1 MKFAKQQ
8 YQKYKSMRPKIIFL
22 TAIVAVL
29 SSIATIFFYD
39 EFFINNSGGG
49 RGNQSGGYSF
59 TNANFPVAPSG
70 MAPVDFT
77 YAAALTTP
85 SVVHVKTTYNQT
97 TAYGSQDDIF
107 KQFFGDDFGYGQQG
121 PQQASG
127 SGVIV
132 DADGYIVTNYHV
144 VKNADEIEVVFFDK
158 HRIKA
163 SIVATDPSTDIAVL
177 KVDMNDLPNIR
188 FGDSD
193 SVRVGDWVM
202 AVGNPFD
209 LSSTVTAGII
219 SAKGRK
225 IDILG
230 ENATSP
236 VESFIQTDA
245 AVNPGNSG
253 GALVNLRGELIGI
266 NTAIATPTG
275 TFAGYSFAVPVN
287 IVKKVVA
294 DLKKYGV
301 VQRAYL
307 GVEVDVTKEDVGG
320 IFVSNVVA
328 GSGAKDAGIEVGDII
343 THINSSSVHSF
354 PELQEQLSKYGPGD
368 KVNVNVVRGKDRKNY
383 VVLLKNQKGNTEIVK
398 RESNDLVLS
407 LGIETEDIN
416 SKEAEYFS
424 IDGGVKITG
433 IKNGKIYQQTKM
445 REGFVITGVDEEKIS
460 NYNDLA
466 KILINKKGKNII
478 IEGFYPSYPNKIYN
492 YGLTL

>member
-1 MKFAKQQ
+1 MNLKNL
-8 YQKYKSMRPKIIFL
+8 FL
-22 TAIVAVL
+22 TAGVAIV
-29 SSIATIFFYD
+29 STIATLVTYEKFFNRD
-39 EFFINNSGGG
+39 FAEGNSLS
-49 RGNQSGGYSF
+49 NPFQFSSL
-59 TNANFPVAPSG
+59 NFPVAPSG

-85 SVVHVKTTYNQT
+85 SVVHVKTTYKKTGGT
-97 TAYGSQDDIF
+97 TSQDDIF
-107 KQFFGDDFGYGQQG
+107 RQFFGDNFSYGEESE
-121 PQQASG
+121 QQASG

-144 VKNADEIEVVFFDK
+144 VKNADKIEVVFFDK
-158 HRIKA
+158 HQVIA
-163 SIVATDPSTDIAVL
+163 ELVATDPSTDIAIL
-177 KVDMNDLPNIR
+177 KVDMKNLPSIK
-188 FGDSD
+188 FGNSD

-209 LSSTVTAGII
+209 LTSTVTAGIV

-230 ENATSP
+230 ENASTP

-253 GALVNLRGELIGI
+253 GALVNLQGQLIGI

-275 TFAGYSFAVPVN
+275 SFAGYSFAVPVN
-287 IVKKVVA
+287 IVSKVVA

-307 GVEVDVTKEDVGG
+307 GVEVDVAKDDLGG
-320 IFVSNVVA
+320 VYVSTVVA

-343 THINSSSVHSF
+343 THINNAPIQSF

-368 KVNVNVVRGKDRKNY
+368 KVNVGLIRDKDRKNI
-383 VVLLKNQKGNTEIVK
+383 VVLLKNQKGNTEIIK
-398 RESNDLVLS
+398 RETNEMVLS
-407 LGIETEDIN
+407 LGIETEDVN
-416 SKEAEYFS
+416 AKEAEYYQ
-424 IDGGVKITG
+424 IDGGVKVMG
-433 IKNGKIYQQTKM
+433 IKNGKVYQQT
-445 REGFVITGVDEEKIS
+445 RIHTGFIITSIDEEKIS

-466 KILINKKGKNII
+466 KILQDKSGKNVI
-478 IEGFYPSYPNKIYN
+478 IEGIYPTSPNKIYN
-492 YGLTL
+492 YGLSL

>member
-1 MKFAKQQ
+1 
-8 YQKYKSMRPKIIFL
+8 MRPKILFI
-22 TAIVAVL
+22 TALVAVL
-29 SSIATIFFYD
+29 SSVSTLFLYNKF
-39 EFFINNSGGG
+39 SGNHFGG
-49 RGNQSGGYSF
+49 EAGRLSNPYSF
-59 TNANFPVAPSG
+59 THANFPIAPSG

-85 SVVHVKTTYNQT
+85 SVVHVKTTYEQT
-97 TAYGSQDDIF
+97 TSYGTQDDIF
-107 KQFFGDDFGYGQQG
+107 RQFFGDDYGYGGQT

-144 VKNADEIEVVFFDK
+144 VKDADKVQVVFFDK
-158 HRIKA
+158 HQVTA
-163 SIVATDPSTDIAVL
+163 EVVATDPSTDIAVL
-177 KVDMNDLPNIR
+177 KVDMKDLPNIK

-209 LSSTVTAGII
+209 LTSTVTAGII

-230 ENATSP
+230 ANASTP

-253 GALVNLRGELIGI
+253 GALVNLQGELIGI

-287 IVKKVVA
+287 IVKKVVS

-307 GVEVDVTKEDVGG
+307 GVEVDVTKDDLGG
-320 IFVSNVVA
+320 VYVSTVVA
-328 GSGAKDAGIEVGDII
+328 GSGAKDAGVEIGDII
-343 THINSSSVHSF
+343 THINSAPVHSF

-368 KVNVNVVRGKDRKNY
+368 KVNVNVIRNKERKNF
-383 VVLLKNQKGNTEIVK
+383 VVLLKNQNGNTEIMK
-398 RESNDLVLS
+398 RETNATAVS

-416 SKEAEYFS
+416 SKEAEYYN

-433 IKNGKIYQQTKM
+433 IKNGKVYQQTRI
-445 REGFVITGVDEEKIS
+445 REGFVITAIDEQKIS

-466 KILINKKGKNII
+466 KILIDKKGKNII
-478 IEGFYPSYPNKIYN
+478 IEGFYPSFPNKIYN
-492 YGLTL
+492 YGLSL

>member
-1 MKFAKQQ
+1 MKVKMILLTSVIAIISTMATLVMYEKFLSDDDSRFGLANP
-8 YQKYKSMRPKIIFL
+8 YQ
-22 TAIVAVL
+22 
-29 SSIATIFFYD
+29 
-39 EFFINNSGGG
+39 
-49 RGNQSGGYSF
+49 F
-59 TNANFPVAPSG
+59 TSANFPVAPSG

-85 SVVHVKTTYNQT
+85 SVVHVKTVFKNTSYSST
-97 TAYGSQDDIF
+97 DDVF
-107 KQFFGDDFGYGQQG
+107 RQFFGDDFSYGDPNG
-121 PQQASG
+121 QASG

-144 VKNADEIEVVFFDK
+144 IKNADAIQVVFYDK
-158 HRIKA
+158 HTA
-163 SIVATDPSTDIAVL
+163 EAELVATDPSTDIAVL
-177 KVDMNDLPNIR
+177 KVDMKNLPNVKY
-188 FGDSD
+188 GDSD

-209 LSSTVTAGII
+209 LASTVTAGIV

-230 ENATSP
+230 ENASTP

-253 GALVNLRGELIGI
+253 GALVNLKGELIGI

-294 DLKKYGV
+294 DLKKYGI

-320 IFVSNVVA
+320 VYVSNVVA
-328 GSGAKDAGIEVGDII
+328 GSGANDAGIEIGDIV
-343 THINSSSVHSF
+343 THINNAPINSF
-354 PELQEQLSKYGPGD
+354 PELQEQLSKYGPGE
-368 KVNVNVVRGKDRKNY
+368 KVNVSVLRNKERKNI

-398 RESNDLVLS
+398 KEVNDIVKS
-407 LGIETEDIN
+407 LGVETEDVTGR
-416 SKEAEYFS
+416 EAEYYNV
-424 IDGGVKITG
+424 DGGVKVTA
-433 IKNGKIYQQTKM
+433 IKNGKIYQQTRIKQ
-445 REGFVITGVDEEKIS
+445 GFIITAVDDKKIV

-466 KILINKKGKNII
+466 KILSDKGGQNVI
-478 IEGFYPSYPNKIYN
+478 IEGFYPSYPNKLYN
-492 YGLTL
+492 YGLSL

>member
-1 MKFAKQQ
+1 MKVKNLFVTAL
-8 YQKYKSMRPKIIFL
+8 I
-22 TAIVAVL
+22 AIVSTV
-29 SSIATIFFYD
+29 ATLAMYEKFYNGD
-39 EFFINNSGGG
+39 FGG
-49 RGNQSGGYSF
+49 RSNALANPFQLTS
-59 TNANFPVAPSG
+59 ANFPVAPSG

-85 SVVHVKTTYNQT
+85 SVVHVKTTYKQT
-97 TAYGSQDDIF
+97 GSAGTQDDIF
-107 KQFFGDDFGYGQQG
+107 RQFFGDDFNWGEGN
-121 PQQASG
+121 QQASG

-132 DADGYIVTNYHV
+132 SDDGYIVTNYHV
-144 VKNADEIEVVFFDK
+144 VKNADKIQVVFFDR
-158 HRIKA
+158 HQATAELIA
-163 SIVATDPSTDIAVL
+163 SDPSTDIAVL
-177 KVDMNDLPNIR
+177 RVDMKDLPNIK

-209 LSSTVTAGII
+209 LASTVTAGIV

-230 ENATSP
+230 ENASTP

-253 GALVNLRGELIGI
+253 GALVNLQGQLIGI

-287 IVKKVVA
+287 IVKKVVS
-294 DLKKYGV
+294 DLTKYGV

-307 GVEVDVTKEDVGG
+307 GVEVDVTKDDLGG
-320 IFVSNVVA
+320 VYVSTVVD
-328 GSGAKDAGIEVGDII
+328 GSGAKDAGIETGDII
-343 THINSSSVHSF
+343 THINNAPIQSF

-368 KVNVNVVRGKDRKNY
+368 KVNVNVIRNKDRKNL

-398 RESNDLVLS
+398 RETNEMVQS
-407 LGIETEDIN
+407 LGIETEDVN
-416 SKEAEYFS
+416 SKEADYYN
-424 IDGGVKITG
+424 IDGGVKVTG
-433 IKNGKIYQQTKM
+433 IKNGKIYQQT
-445 REGFVITGVDEEKIS
+445 RIRTGFIITAVDEEKIS

-466 KILINKKGKNII
+466 KILQDKAGKNVI
-478 IEGFYPSYPNKIYN
+478 IEGIYPTFPNKIYN
-492 YGLTL
+492 YGLSL